1 MMLAATGETGGAG
14 CRFGA
19 PPGTFCQGLEIA
31 ALVWSDRQRC
41 STSAVPVERPR
52 RLSIVRR
59 SAQGCGD
66 RASGGGFGLGA

>member
-1 MMLAATGETGGAG
+1 MQPATGGSGGAA
-14 CRFGA
+14 CRLGA
-19 PPGTFCQGLEIA
+19 PPGTLCQDLEIA

-66 RASGGGFGLGA
+66 RASGGGFGSGA

>member
-1 MMLAATGETGGAG
+1 MQAATGGMGGAA

-19 PPGTFCQGLEIA
+19 PPDTFCQGLEIA

-41 STSAVPVERPR
+41 TMSAVPVERPR
-52 RLSIVRR
+52 RLSIVGR

-66 RASGGGFGLGA
+66 RASGGVFGSDA